1 MAIVGVKGL
10 SIVSFVGLLCA
21 TSGHEQ

>member
-10 SIVSFVGLLCA
+10 ELPDFTL
-21 TSGHEQ
+21 